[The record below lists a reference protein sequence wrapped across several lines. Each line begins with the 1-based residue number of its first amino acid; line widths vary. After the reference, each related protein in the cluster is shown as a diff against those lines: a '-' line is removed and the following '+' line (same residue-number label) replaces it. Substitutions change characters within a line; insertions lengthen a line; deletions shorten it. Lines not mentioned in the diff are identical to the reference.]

1 MSKCAFAQRKVD
13 YFRHVISGQGLAT
26 DPLKIAAIQHW
37 PTPTNVKQLRSFL
50 GSAGYYRKFIKNF
63 GVICKPMTK
72 LLKKKV
78 VFVWSNT
85 HEHAFTVLKTAL
97 VQAPVLALPDYTKQF
112 QLETYAS
119 EGGVGVVL
127 MQECHPLAFIIKD

>member
-37 PTPTNVKQLRSFL
+37 PTPTNVEQLRSFL
-50 GSAGYYRKFIKNF
+50 GLAGYYRKFIKNF
-63 GVICKPMTK
+63 GVICKPMTE

-78 VFVWSNT
+78 VFV
-85 HEHAFTVLKTAL
+85 
-97 VQAPVLALPDYTKQF
+97 
-112 QLETYAS
+112 
-119 EGGVGVVL
+119 
-127 MQECHPLAFIIKD
+127 